1 LLYQGTYLNKQKMIT
16 VQHLGYEYMDKT
28 ALKNVSFT
36 IDKGSITALVGP
48 NGAGKTTLMR
58 CIAAL
63 QKPMVGEIYIDGV
76 NILEDPHFAHR
87 NIGYLSDFFGLYDD
101 LSVRNS
107 LTYIACSR
115 IPDLDAA
122 LEKVEWAIGLTGVE
136 SFVEKEIS
144 KLSRGMRQRVGIAQ
158 AIIHNPKVLLL
169 DEPASGLDP
178 EARYALSNLLLT
190 LNSTGITILVSSHIL
205 AELED
210 YSTEMLVLNN
220 GSIAEKRA
228 LKRQEAGMVL
238 FRVVLEHLP
247 PFLVDALK
255 TLDGIN
261 SVQKENNTL
270 LISFHEESISR
281 KKLMLWFIEQ
291 DFQPLEFGEHK
302 INMQDEYLKT
312 IREQAK

>member
-1 LLYQGTYLNKQKMIT
+1 
-16 VQHLGYEYMDKT
+16 MDKT

-255 TLDGIN
+255 TLDGIH

>member
-1 LLYQGTYLNKQKMIT
+1 MIELRNLTKRYGTFCAVNNLNLT
-16 VQHLGYEYMDKT
+16 VEAGEIFGFLG
-28 ALKNVSFT
+28 V
-36 IDKGSITALVGP
+36 

-255 TLDGIN
+255 TLDGIH

>member
-1 LLYQGTYLNKQKMIT
+1 MIT

-270 LISFHEESISR
+270 LFSFHEESISR

-291 DFQPLEFGEHK
+291 DFQPIEFGEHK

>member
-1 LLYQGTYLNKQKMIT
+1 MIT

>member
-1 LLYQGTYLNKQKMIT
+1 MIT

-255 TLDGIN
+255 TLDGIH

>member
-1 LLYQGTYLNKQKMIT
+1 MIT
-16 VQHLGYEYMDKT
+16 VNNLGYEYIDKT

-63 QKPMVGEIYIDGV
+63 QKPMVGSISIDGV
-76 NILEDPHFAHR
+76 DILEDPHFAHR

-107 LTYIACSR
+107 LTYMACSR
-115 IPDLDAA
+115 NNDIDAA
-122 LEKVEWAIGLTGVE
+122 LERVEWAIGLTGVE

-158 AIIHNPKVLLL
+158 AIIHNPNVLLL

-178 EARYALSNLLLT
+178 EARYALSNLLTT
-190 LNSTGITILVSSHIL
+190 LNATGITILVSSHIL

-210 YSTEMLVLNN
+210 YSTEMLVLHN
-220 GSIAEKRA
+220 GSIAEKRS
-228 LKRQEAGMVL
+228 LKQKEAGSII
-238 FRVVLEHLP
+238 FKVVLEVLP
-247 PFLVDALK
+247 PYLIEELK
-255 TLDGIN
+255 AIQGI
-261 SVQKENNTL
+261 QKIEKENNTL
-270 LISFHEESISR
+270 LVFFNEEVISR
-281 KKLMLWFIEQ
+281 KKLMQIFNEK
-291 DFQPLEFGEHK
+291 DAQPIEFGEHK
-302 INMQDEYLKT
+302 INMQDEYLRT
-312 IREQAK
+312 ISQQSK

>member
-1 LLYQGTYLNKQKMIT
+1 MLKQGKNFSLSSKELYLLYQETYPNKQKMIT

-63 QKPMVGEIYIDGV
+63 QKPMRGEIHIDGV

-115 IPDLDAA
+115 IPDIDAA

-238 FRVVLEHLP
+238 FKVVLEHLP

-281 KKLMLWFIEQ
+281 KN
-291 DFQPLEFGEHK
+291 PLNLVNTK
-302 INMQDEYLKT
+302 
-312 IREQAK
+312 

>member
-1 LLYQGTYLNKQKMIT
+1 
-16 VQHLGYEYMDKT
+16 
-28 ALKNVSFT
+28 
-36 IDKGSITALVGP
+36 
-48 NGAGKTTLMR
+48 MR

-255 TLDGIN
+255 TLDGIH

>member
-1 LLYQGTYLNKQKMIT
+1 
-16 VQHLGYEYMDKT
+16 MDKT